1 MTQLARKKRPHSLR
15 SIKWIPISP
24 YSSPTYMTIPPP
36 KSRTFSYFELT
47 TVYFCLFYFSKF
59 NFTYLCHNCHNHWV
73 FRYVLECSRM
83 FHVPCSWFYRPPI
96 SWPQTIQVVASYLH
110 KALLTYILLSGS
122 VDLQFALRALTSN
135 SSRNEWTSKDP
146 SLLGLNTDRL

>member
-15 SIKWIPISP
+15 SIKRIPISP
-24 YSSPTYMTIPPP
+24 YPSPTYTTIPP
-36 KSRTFSYFELT
+36 KSQSFSYFELI

-59 NFTYLCHNCHNHWV
+59 NFTYLCHNSHNHWV
-73 FRYVLECSRM
+73 FRYVLECSGM
-83 FHVPCSWFYRPPI
+83 FHIPCSWFYRPPI
-96 SWPQTIQVVASYLH
+96 LWPQTIQVVASYLH
-110 KALLTYILLSGS
+110 NTLLAYFNLLSVS
-122 VDLQFALRALTSN
+122 VDLQFALRALASN